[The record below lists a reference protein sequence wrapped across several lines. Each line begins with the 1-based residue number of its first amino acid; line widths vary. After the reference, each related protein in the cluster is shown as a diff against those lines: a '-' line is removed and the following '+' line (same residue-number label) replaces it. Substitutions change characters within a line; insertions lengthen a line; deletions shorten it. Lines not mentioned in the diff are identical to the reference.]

1 MNSRAA
7 KTLQTES
14 GWMGKIAESAVITRR
29 LYPVIIHGLNRRDLG
44 EDTDKV
50 KQNIMKEN
58 LRTHPS
64 LQIMNARWLRR
75 ELPEGKAHAA
85 LVAEVTSETMA
96 NRLIKEGVVQ
106 GFAIKSCEYFEREA
120 TVTRCYRCQG
130 FGHTQAHCR
139 SATHTCGLRWPA

>member
-1 MNSRAA
+1 
-7 KTLQTES
+7 
-14 GWMGKIAESAVITRR
+14 
-29 LYPVIIHGLNRRDLG
+29 
-44 EDTDKV
+44 
-50 KQNIMKEN
+50 MKEN

-64 LQIMNARWLRR
+64 LQIMSSRWPRR
-75 ELPEGKAHAA
+75 VLPEGKAHAA

-106 GFAIKSCEYFEREA
+106 GFAIKSCKYFEREA

-139 SATHTCGLRWPA
+139 SATHTCGHCGDQHETKKCQNTTRARCVNCKKAGHKPWERNCEALGEEKERAKKNLASRLPRKPR